1 MTASVYFNEA
11 ETANNQTTK
20 DPRKKNKKIAY
31 KIQYCNQNLE
41 DAIKEV
47 RTYVK
52 ENPEWRMNV
61 KAVTDQYKI
70 KKDGQSQISEIQR
83 N

>member
-31 KIQYCNQNLE
+31 KI
-41 DAIKEV
+41 
-47 RTYVK
+47 
-52 ENPEWRMNV
+52 
-61 KAVTDQYKI
+61 
-70 KKDGQSQISEIQR
+70 
-83 N
+83 